1 MKQESRWSVLT
12 ADTILRQADSEGHHP
27 EIARRWAYVPGMML
41 MAIARTGD
49 CYNKEA
55 YIDFMKRHMD
65 LFVQADGDIRG
76 YRIEEYNLDQINQ
89 GKNLFALSA
98 KFQDFR
104 YEKAS
109 HTLAAQLLS
118 QPRTTD
124 GGFWHKKV
132 YPFQMW
138 LDGLYMSS
146 PFLAQYAK
154 TYNRP
159 EWFDEVAH
167 QLLLVERRT
176 RDRKTGLLYHGWDE
190 AKEQVWADP
199 ESGRSPHFWS
209 RAVGWYAMALVDSL
223 EFFPVDHPKRGTLMG
238 IFERLCRA
246 LGRYQEKESGL
257 WFQVLDQGFREG
269 NYLETSGS
277 SMFIYALAK
286 GLRLQYLEQP
296 SRSIA
301 VRAYEGLINRFVEVN
316 DAGVHLHSIC
326 HGAGLSDDRNGSYE
340 YYINEKVVSDAQIG
354 VAPFILASLEMEMLE
369 DSRVGGGSL

>member
-12 ADTILRQADSEGHHP
+12 ADTILSQADSEGLHS

-49 CYNKEA
+49 CYSKDA
-55 YIDFMKRHMD
+55 YIDFMKKHMD

-89 GKNLFALSA
+89 GKNLFALGARFHDS
-98 KFQDFR
+98 R

-109 HTLAAQLLS
+109 HTLAAQLIG

-199 ESGRSPHFWS
+199 ESGRSPHYWS
-209 RAVGWYAMALVDSL
+209 RALGWYAMALVDSL
-223 EFFPVDHPKRGTLMG
+223 EYFPVDHPKRGTIMG
-238 IFERLCRA
+238 IFERLSRA

-257 WFQVLDQGFREG
+257 WFQVLDQGSREG

-286 GLRLQYLEQP
+286 GVRLHYLEQP

-301 VRAYEGLINRFVEVN
+301 ERAYEGLVQRFVEID

-340 YYINEKVVSDAQIG
+340 YYIGEKVVSDAQIG
-354 VAPFILASLEMEMLE
+354 VAPFILASLEMERLE
-369 DSRVGGGSL
+369 DSRVGGSL

>member
-1 MKQESRWSVLT
+1 MKGNPWSVRT
-12 ADTILRQADSEGHHP
+12 VDTILRQADGEGVHP

-49 CYNKEA
+49 FYNKEA
-55 YIDFMKRHMD
+55 YFDFMKRHMD
-65 LFVQADGDIRG
+65 LFVQEDGSIRG

-89 GKNLFALSA
+89 GKNLFALRA
-98 KFQDFR
+98 KFPDSR

-109 HTLAAQLLS
+109 HTLAAQLIS

-146 PFLAQYAK
+146 PFLAQYAQ

-159 EWFDEVAH
+159 ELFDEVAH

-176 RDRKTGLLYHGWDE
+176 RDPKTGLLYHGWDE

-199 ESGRSPHFWS
+199 ESGRSPNFWS
-209 RAVGWYAMALVDSL
+209 RALGWYAMALVDSL
-223 EFFPVDHPKRGTLMG
+223 EFFPVDHPQRGTIIG
-238 IFERLCRA
+238 IFERLSRA
-246 LGRYQEKESGL
+246 LARWQEKESGL

-286 GLRLQYLEQP
+286 GVRLQYLEQP
-296 SRSIA
+296 SRPVA
-301 VRAYEGLINRFVEVN
+301 ERAYADLIQRFVEVN
-316 DAGVHLHSIC
+316 DTGVHLHSIC

-340 YYINEKVVSDAQIG
+340 YYISEQVVSDAQIG
-354 VAPFILASLEMEMLE
+354 VAPFILASLEMERLL
-369 DSRVGGGSL
+369 DSL

>member
-1 MKQESRWSVLT
+1 MKQESRWSILT
-12 ADTILRQADSEGHHP
+12 ADTILSQADSEGLHS

-49 CYNKEA
+49 CYSKDA

-98 KFQDFR
+98 RFHDSR

-109 HTLAAQLLS
+109 HTLAAQLIG

-199 ESGRSPHFWS
+199 ETGRSPHYWS
-209 RAVGWYAMALVDSL
+209 RALGWYAMALVDSL
-223 EFFPVDHPKRGTLMG
+223 EYFPMDHPKRGTIMG
-238 IFERLCRA
+238 IFERLSRA

-286 GLRLQYLEQP
+286 GVRLQYLEQP

-301 VRAYEGLINRFVEVN
+301 ERAYEGLVQRFVEVN
-316 DAGVHLHSIC
+316 DTGVHLHSIC
-326 HGAGLSDDRNGSYE
+326 HGAGLSDDRSGSYE
-340 YYINEKVVSDAQIG
+340 YYIGEKVVSDAQIG
-354 VAPFILASLEMEMLE
+354 VAPFILASLEMERLE
-369 DSRVGGGSL
+369 DSTVGGSL

>member
-1 MKQESRWSVLT
+1 MKQENRWSTRT
-12 ADTILRQADSEGHHP
+12 ADTILSQADSEGFHP
-27 EIARRWAYVPGMML
+27 EIVRRWAYVPGMML

-49 CYNKEA
+49 FYNKDA
-55 YIDFMKRHMD
+55 YSDFMKRHMD
-65 LFVQADGDIRG
+65 LFVLEDGCVRG

-98 KFQDFR
+98 RFHDSR

-109 HTLAAQLLS
+109 HMLAAQLNS

-159 EWFDEVAH
+159 ELFDEVTH

-176 RDRKTGLLYHGWDE
+176 RDPKTGLLYHGWDE

-209 RAVGWYAMALVDSL
+209 RALGWYVMALVDSL
-223 EFFPVDHPKRGTLMG
+223 EFFPVDHPKRGTIMG
-238 IFERLCRA
+238 IFERLSRV
-246 LGRYQEKESGL
+246 LGRFQEKESGL
-257 WFQVLDQGFREG
+257 WFQVLDQSFREG

-277 SMFIYALAK
+277 CMFIYALAK
-286 GLRLQYLEQP
+286 SVRLQYLEQP
-296 SRSIA
+296 SRA
-301 VRAYEGLINRFVEVN
+301 VAERAYEGLIKRFVEVN
-316 DAGVHLHSIC
+316 ENGVHLHSMC

-340 YYINEKVVSDAQIG
+340 YYIGEQVVSDAQIG
-354 VAPFILASLEMEMLE
+354 VAPFILASLEMERLV
-369 DSRVGGGSL
+369 DSN

>member
-1 MKQESRWSVLT
+1 MEGNPWSVRT
-12 ADTILRQADSEGHHP
+12 VDTILRQADGEGVHP

-49 CYNKEA
+49 FYNKDG
-55 YIDFMKRHMD
+55 YFDFMKRHMD
-65 LFVQADGDIRG
+65 LFVQEDGSIRG

-89 GKNLFALSA
+89 GKNLFALRARFPDS
-98 KFQDFR
+98 R

-109 HTLAAQLLS
+109 HTLAAQLIS

-159 EWFDEVAH
+159 ELFNEVAH

-176 RDRKTGLLYHGWDE
+176 RDPKTGLLYHGWDE

-199 ESGRSPHFWS
+199 DSGRSPNFWS
-209 RAVGWYAMALVDSL
+209 RALGWYAMALVDSL
-223 EFFPVDHPKRGTLMG
+223 EFFPIDHPQRGTIIG
-238 IFERLCRA
+238 IFERLSRA
-246 LGRYQEKESGL
+246 LARWQEKESGL

-269 NYLETSGS
+269 NYLEASGS

-286 GLRLQYLEQP
+286 GVRLQYLEQP
-296 SRSIA
+296 SRPVA
-301 VRAYEGLINRFVEVN
+301 ERAYAGLIQRFIE
-316 DAGVHLHSIC
+316 AGETGVRLHSIC

-340 YYINEKVVSDAQIG
+340 YYISEQVVSDAQIG
-354 VAPFILASLEMEMLE
+354 VAPFILASLEMERLL
-369 DSRVGGGSL
+369 DSL